1 MKAPPVVLLD
11 WQRERFIENVPVPV
25 PVGLLKDVALVL
37 IQVGRTLHTRAE
49 QTLAGSRQLT
59 AMSVIEEDMQAAEQL
74 QVALQLLQK
83 SVTMKGANDD
93 RA

>member
-1 MKAPPVVLLD
+1 MNTPPVVLLD
-11 WQRERFIENVPVPV
+11 WQREPFIENAPVPV

-59 AMSVIEEDMQAAEQL
+59 AVAVIEEDMQAAEQL

-83 SVTMKGANDD
+83 SVTMKGANDEQ
-93 RA
+93 A